1 MRQRPGAGHF
11 LLPLGRPRRRSHRIP
26 RAHQVHACSLYRARI
41 GDPRTSPVQRARDH
55 RLADRAGIRRVPE
68 LGRGRDAPL
77 SSKWLFTLVG
87 MLAALAGTALWLAT
101 RPAGVP
107 GPTAPEVSTAAVMAA
122 GFRDLQG
129 ASRSLGEFQG
139 KVVVLNFW
147 ATWCPPCREEM
158 PAFSRLQAAW
168 APRRVQF
175 VGLSSEEPAR
185 VAAFARSLDIAY
197 PLWVGG
203 DEVEGLSRRLGNITG
218 ALPHTVV
225 LDASGRVVA
234 AKVGAYSEA
243 ALRAVL
249 ENATSEFPQK

>member
-41 GDPRTSPVQRARDH
+41 GDPRTPPVQRARDH

-129 ASRSLGEFQG
+129 RPRSLGEFQG

-147 ATWCPPCREEM
+147 ATWCAPCREEM
-158 PAFSRLQAAW
+158 PAFERLQAKW
-168 APRRVQF
+168 GGRGVQF
-175 VGLSSEEPAR
+175 VGVSAEDASK
-185 VAAFARSLDIAY
+185 VQDFAKRIGITY
-197 PLWVGG
+197 PLWV
-203 DEVEGLSRRLGNITG
+203 
-218 ALPHTVV
+218 
-225 LDASGRVVA
+225 
-234 AKVGAYSEA
+234 
-243 ALRAVL
+243 
-249 ENATSEFPQK
+249 

>member
-1 MRQRPGAGHF
+1 MAETRPQRFVFA
-11 LLPLGRPRRRSHRIP
+11 
-26 RAHQVHACSLYRARI
+26 A
-41 GDPRTSPVQRARDH
+41 
-55 RLADRAGIRRVPE
+55 
-68 LGRGRDAPL
+68 
-77 SSKWLFTLVG
+77 VG
-87 MLAALAGTALWLAT
+87 VAALLAGTALWLAT
-101 RPAGVP
+101 APA
-107 GPTAPEVSTAAVMAA
+107 APRLTTPDISSSALFAA
-122 GFRDLQG
+122 GFHDLQG

-147 ATWCPPCREEM
+147 ATWCPPCRDEM

-185 VAAFARSLDIAY
+185 VAAFARSLDVTY

-234 AKVGAYSEA
+234 VKVGAYSED

-249 ENATSEFPQK
+249 ANTTAETAGK

>member
-1 MRQRPGAGHF
+1 MAETRPQRFVFA
-11 LLPLGRPRRRSHRIP
+11 
-26 RAHQVHACSLYRARI
+26 A
-41 GDPRTSPVQRARDH
+41 
-55 RLADRAGIRRVPE
+55 
-68 LGRGRDAPL
+68 
-77 SSKWLFTLVG
+77 VG
-87 MLAALAGTALWLAT
+87 VAALMAGTALWLAT
-101 RPAGVP
+101 APA
-107 GPTAPEVSTAAVMAA
+107 PTRLAAPDISSSALFAA
-122 GFRDLQG
+122 GFHDLQG

-147 ATWCPPCREEM
+147 ATWCPPCRDEM

-185 VAAFARSLDIAY
+185 VAAFARALGVTY

-203 DEVEGLSRRLGNITG
+203 DEVEGLSRRLGNVSG

-234 AKVGAYSEA
+234 AKVGAYSEG

-249 ENATSEFPQK
+249 ENATSELPGK